1 MLFNDNEKWA
11 MQYGSFMQ
19 ARAQRGSHTTALLYV
34 THQYD
39 HCIMVYD
46 RSSLEI
52 FSVSTPC
59 DRAST
64 SHQTH
69 SLLEGYKFMYPYGK
83 CFNGHYQYWVIQINS
98 KPYRQT
104 LPSILWIKSGE
115 DSEASHQSVT
125 DSGAS
130 HQSVTDLT
138 NHIPVQA
145 DLNFVKLKSFRI
157 LSFHC
162 LLLIDQIE
170 KTT

>member
-64 SHQTH
+64 FHQTQ
-69 SLLEGYKFMYPYGK
+69 SLLKGYKFMYPYGK
-83 CFNGHYQYWVIQINS
+83 CFNRQNQNQSNQLQAIQTDITINS
-98 KPYRQT
+98 
-104 LPSILWIKSGE
+104 I
-115 DSEASHQSVT
+115 
-125 DSGAS
+125 
-130 HQSVTDLT
+130 
-138 NHIPVQA
+138 N
-145 DLNFVKLKSFRI
+145 RI
-157 LSFHC
+157 R
-162 LLLIDQIE
+162 
-170 KTT
+170 